1 MSFSMLILSLNLAPF
16 YYYGTGKEC
25 KANEL
30 ASMGIFTFHT
40 RTVNSKLKE
49 IVIFM
54 LAVM

>member
-1 MSFSMLILSLNLAPF
+1 MLILSLNLAPF
-16 YYYGTGKEC
+16 FYYGTGKEC

-40 RTVNSKLKE
+40 RIVNSKLKE

-54 LAVM
+54 LAIM